1 MKIAIT
7 GGIGSGKSYI
17 CSMLKEYGVGI
28 YDCDSAAKRIMR
40 EDYKVKS
47 RPIELIG
54 LEAYDN
60 GNLNKPVI
68 ASFLLASEENAN
80 KVNSIVHPAVASD
93 FLNSGRSFMECAIL
107 FSSGFDSLVDKVICI
122 TAPEEMRAE
131 RVMRRDGISRDKALK
146 WIACQ
151 MSQSEMALRSDY
163 TIYNDGSSDLRSR
176 VEKILRELN
185 VINKNN

>member
-1 MKIAIT
+1 MRIAIT

-17 CSMLKEYGVGI
+17 CSMLKEYGVEI

-47 RPIELIG
+47 RLIELIG

-80 KVNSIVHPAVASD
+80 KVNSIV
-93 FLNSGRSFMECAIL
+93 L
-107 FSSGFDSLVDKVICI
+107 LV
-122 TAPEEMRAE
+122 
-131 RVMRRDGISRDKALK
+131 
-146 WIACQ
+146 
-151 MSQSEMALRSDY
+151 
-163 TIYNDGSSDLRSR
+163 
-176 VEKILRELN
+176 
-185 VINKNN
+185 